1 MKTLK
6 MIAVLVFAS
15 LASVAQDLKPEQV
28 PVKVISEFQKS
39 YPNVANAEWELK
51 GTYYEVEFD
60 LGRYDHEI
68 AYDNSGKIM
77 REKIEIEPSALPATL
92 QQMIKNK
99 YPDYKT
105 DKVEATKLDGKT
117 SYKVEIEK
125 GWFKERK
132 LTFDHSGK
140 IISDIED

>member
-15 LASVAQDLKPEQV
+15 LASIAQDLKVNQV
-28 PVKVISEFQKS
+28 PAKVISEFQKS
-39 YPNVANAEWELK
+39 YPTVTNADWELK

-60 LGRYDHEI
+60 LGKYDHEI
-68 AYDNSGKIM
+68 SYDNAGKVM
-77 REKIEIEPSALPATL
+77 REKFEASTSELPTAL
-92 QQMIKNK
+92 QNQIKNK
-99 YPDYKT
+99 YPDYKI
-105 DKVEATKLDGKT
+105 DKVEITKLDGKT

-132 LTFDHSGK
+132 LTFDQKGK
-140 IISDIED
+140 LISDLED